1 MTKTGNVLCG
11 VCCAAAILLSAAS
24 ARPQVSVKKSIPN
37 VQCIIGLENIKPN
50 AKGTLSVQG
59 GALHFDREKEKAE
72 ITIPSITDIF
82 TGGESRQDISGLG
95 GTAVKAA
102 VPYGGGRVLSLL
114 SHKVEVLTVEYTDA
128 NGGFHGAVFVL
139 PAAHASGVKKLLM
152 DQGAKASIPVQE
164 AADKEKR
171 P

>member
-1 MTKTGNVLCG
+1 MTKTGNVFCG
-11 VCCAAAILLSAAS
+11 VCCVALILLLAAP
-24 ARPQVSVKKSIPN
+24 ARAQASVLTSIPN

-50 AKGTLSVQG
+50 ARGTLGVQG
-59 GALHFDREKEKAE
+59 EALHFEREKVKAE

-82 TGGESRQDISGLG
+82 TGGDSRQDISGLG

-102 VPYGGGRVLSLL
+102 VPYGGGRILSLF

-128 NGGFHGAVFVL
+128 NGGLHGAVFVL
-139 PAAHASGVKKLLM
+139 PAAHASRVKKLLM

-164 AADKEKR
+164 VADKEKR